1 MTPAVVRVGLLGCGT
16 VGGAVARILTT
27 HQEMLEARVG
37 ARLELSRVAVRDT
50 DKTRA
55 IELDPALVTDDAL
68 SLVNDPDIDIVV
80 ESIGGMEPAQS
91 LIAAGLASGKHVVTA
106 NKELIAGAGPELMA
120 AAAKAGRALLFEA
133 AVGGGIPI
141 IRPLTESLA
150 GDRVT
155 RVTGILNGTTNFIL
169 TLMSERGVSMT
180 EALAQADGL
189 GYTEENPAADIEGTD
204 AASKLAILASIA
216 FDANV
221 GVTDVYREGI
231 ASVTQSDISSA
242 HDLGYEVKLIALAE
256 LHNGLVSARV
266 HPAMLPKTH
275 PLSSVRDVFNA
286 VYVEGR
292 EAGELMFYG
301 RGAGGAPTASAIVG
315 DVVEIARAVRSGTAV
330 VHSAQVRGAAAM
342 RPREEVR
349 TRYYVVLSVF
359 DQPGVL
365 AAVAGAF
372 AAHEVSIASVRQEGS
387 GDRATLVL
395 VTHVAPEGRLQQ
407 TFLDLEGLDAVR
419 SIESRMRVEGT
430 TEG

>member
-27 HQEMLEARVG
+27 QQEMLEERVG
-37 ARLELSRVAVRDT
+37 ARLELTRVAVRDAG
-50 DKTRA
+50 KTRA
-55 IELDPALVTDDAL
+55 IELDPSLVTSDAL
-68 SLVNDPDIDIVV
+68 ALVNDPDIDIVI
-80 ESIGGMEPAQS
+80 ESIGGMEPAHS
-91 LIAAGLASGKHVVTA
+91 LIVAAMATGKHVVTA
-106 NKELIAGAGPELMA
+106 NKELIARAGPELMA
-120 AAAKAGRALLFEA
+120 AASKAGRALLFEA

-150 GDRVT
+150 GDHVT
-155 RVTGILNGTTNFIL
+155 RVTGIVNGTTNFIL
-169 TLMSERGVSMT
+169 TLMSERGVT
-180 EALAQADGL
+180 FAEALAQAAEL
-189 GYTEENPAADIEGTD
+189 GYTEQDPSADIEGTD

-216 FDANV
+216 FDTNV
-221 GVTDVYREGI
+221 AVEDVYREGI
-231 ASVTQSDISSA
+231 ASVTQDDIKAA
-242 HDLGYEVKLIALAE
+242 HDLGYEVKLIALADF
-256 LHNGLVSARV
+256 HDGLVSARV
-266 HPAMLPKTH
+266 YPAMLPKTH

-286 VYVEGR
+286 VFVEGR

-315 DVVEIARAVRSGTAV
+315 DVVEIARSVGAGTTM
-330 VHSAQVRGAAAM
+330 VHSAHVRGAAAM
-342 RPREEVR
+342 RPRVEVR
-349 TRYYVVLSVF
+349 TRYYMVLSVL

-395 VTHVAPEGRLQQ
+395 VTHVAPEGRLEQ
-407 TFLDLEGLDAVR
+407 TFTDLEGLDAVR

-430 TEG
+430 SEG